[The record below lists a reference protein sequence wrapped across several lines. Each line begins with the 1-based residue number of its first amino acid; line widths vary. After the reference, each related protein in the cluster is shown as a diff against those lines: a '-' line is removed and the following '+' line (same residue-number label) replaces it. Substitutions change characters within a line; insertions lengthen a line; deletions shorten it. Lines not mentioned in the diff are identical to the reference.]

1 MPDWVPIE
9 HDPFAAPAAAAPAVA
24 GGWMPVDHDPFA
36 KTEVEPKKPERESG
50 VFETMATD
58 LHNQRAAASQG
69 TTPSIRAHMPNL
81 VSDDVQEGDDA
92 NLYFKNAEG
101 QLERTDTNKHV
112 VLRDPMDQKLK
123 VFARTDETD
132 EGRASAAGRLLGA
145 GMGAGRVGFG
155 TDIPAAG
162 ARLFGQGART
172 TPMPVPSAWVPPPST
187 ASTAIDAAGRI
198 GVDIPRA
205 IASESPSVHLAG
217 QIITKAPGGA
227 PMQKAVDE
235 GIKGLGGALGR
246 AGQAAGGVADTK
258 RAGEGVTTG
267 LENGFKPQ
275 SQKLVSQLYD
285 RVDSLVNPR
294 ATAPLSNTQKTVS
307 EILAKKQAYGNE
319 SLGPAVD
326 AVAGALKRPSGLTYA
341 AIKDLR
347 SSIGEMIDN
356 KFLPPTIS
364 QKELNAIYGA
374 LSEDLGNAAEVTG
387 GSRARAAW
395 QVANNAAKSR
405 SEALETLNKVIGPK
419 TRADEGVMDTIHR
432 MAKDGTGADIDTLTA
447 TRKALSG
454 TPGVWNDVAST
465 VVGRLGKNSQGE
477 FSPALFIRD
486 YGDLSPAGKRMLFH
500 SVGSG
505 NVIPFL
511 DDIAHVSQKYVQ
523 AGKLGNPSG
532 SAGHAAGMAAAGAVM
547 AGIAHGSWVEP
558 VTAIGTVVG
567 SNLAA
572 RMLGAPATAAS
583 MARWT
588 RAYDNLARTPGART
602 IAAFN
607 VASRNLGSTT
617 AASLGEPSLAPALI
631 EQIKGAA
638 RQANERQNQ

>member
-1 MPDWVPIE
+1 MPDWAPVE
-9 HDPFAAPAAAAPAVA
+9 HDPFAAQGAPSAAGDGVD
-24 GGWMPVDHDPFA
+24 WSPVEHDPFA
-36 KTEVEPKKPERESG
+36 KPQARTESKKPEHEPG

-69 TTPSIRAHMPNL
+69 TTPNIGAHMPNL
-81 VSDDVQEGDDA
+81 LSEDVHEGDDA

-101 QLERTDTNKHV
+101 KLQRTDTNKHV
-112 VLRDPMDQKLK
+112 VLRDPTDQKLK
-123 VFARTDETD
+123 VFSRTENTN
-132 EGRASAAGRLLGA
+132 EGMPSSLGRLLGI
-145 GMGAGRVGFG
+145 GMGAGRMEVSKAA
-155 TDIPAAG
+155 PAIAP
-162 ARLFGQGART
+162 AIAAAERL
-172 TPMPVPSAWVPPPST
+172 
-187 ASTAIDAAGRI
+187 
-198 GVDIPRA
+198 GVNIPRA
-205 IASESPSVHLAG
+205 IASDSPSMHLGG
-217 QIITKAPGGA
+217 QILTKAPGGA
-227 PMQKAVDE
+227 PMAKAVSG
-235 GIKGLGGALGR
+235 GIEELGGALGR
-246 AGQAAGGVADTK
+246 AGEKAGGVADTK

-267 LENGFKPQ
+267 LEEGFKPQ
-275 SQKLVSQLYD
+275 SQKLVGQLYD
-285 RVDSLVNPR
+285 RVDSLVNPK

-326 AVAGALKRPSGLTYA
+326 AVAGALQRKGGLTYA

-364 QKELNAIYGA
+364 QKELNGIYGA

-387 GSRARAAW
+387 GSKARAAW

-405 SEALETLNKVIGPK
+405 SDALETLNKVIGPK
-419 TRADEGVMDTIHR
+419 TRADEGVMDTLHR
-432 MAKDGTGADIDTLTA
+432 MARDGKGADIETLTA

-454 TPGVWNDVAST
+454 TPGAWNDVAST
-465 VVGRLGKNSQGE
+465 VIGRLGKNSQGE

-505 NVIPFL
+505 DVIPFL
-511 DDIAHVSQKYVQ
+511 DDIAHISQKYVQ

-532 SAGHAAGMAAAGAVM
+532 SAGHAAGMAAGGAVM
-547 AGIAHGSWVEP
+547 AGVMHGSLVEP
-558 VTAIGTVVG
+558 ITAISAVVG
-567 SNLAA
+567 SNVAA

-588 RAYDNLARTPGART
+588 RAYDNLARAPGARSM
-602 IAAFN
+602 AAFN

-617 AASLGEPSLAPALI
+617 AAVSGDPSLAPRLI

-638 RQANERQNQ
+638 SQPHEATNQ

>member
-1 MPDWVPIE
+1 MPDWVPVE
-9 HDPFAAPAAAAPAVA
+9 HDPFAAPGAPPPAVA
-24 GGWMPVDHDPFA
+24 GGWVPIDHDPFA
-36 KTEVEPKKPERESG
+36 KAEAQPKKPERESG

-69 TTPSIRAHMPNL
+69 TTPNIRAHMPNL
-81 VSDDVQEGDDA
+81 LSDDVQEGDDA
-92 NLYFKNAEG
+92 NLYFKDAEG
-101 QLERTDTNKHV
+101 KLQRTDTNKHV
-112 VLRDPMDQKLK
+112 VLRDPADQKLK
-123 VFARTDETD
+123 VFSRSEDTD
-132 EGRASAAGRLLGA
+132 EGAPSSLGRILATGPISKL
-145 GMGAGRVGFG
+145 
-155 TDIPAAG
+155 IG
-162 ARLFGQGART
+162 ARPA
-172 TPMPVPSAWVPPPST
+172 V
-187 ASTAIDAAGRI
+187 ASTIAPAIAAADRI
-198 GVDIPRA
+198 GVEIPRA
-205 IASESPSVHLAG
+205 IASDSRSVHLGG
-217 QIITKAPGGA
+217 QILTKAPGGA

-246 AGQAAGGVADTK
+246 AGEEAGGVADTQ

-267 LENGFKPQ
+267 LEQGFKPQ
-275 SQKLVSQLYD
+275 SQKLVGQLYD
-285 RVDSLVNPR
+285 RVDSLVNPK
-294 ATAPLSNTQKTVS
+294 ATAPLNNTQKTVAD
-307 EILAKKQAYGNE
+307 ILSRKQAYGNE

-326 AVAGALKRPSGLTYA
+326 AVAGALQRKGGLTYA

-364 QKELNAIYGA
+364 QKELNGIYGA

-395 QVANNAAKSR
+395 QVADNAAESR
-405 SEALETLNKVIGPK
+405 SNALETLDKVIGPK
-419 TRADEGVMDTIHR
+419 TRADEGVMDALHR
-432 MAKDGTGADIDTLTA
+432 MAKVGPGADISTLTA
-447 TRKALSG
+447 TRKALRN
-454 TPGVWNDVAST
+454 TPGVWEDVAST
-465 VVGRLGKNSQGE
+465 VIGRLGKNSHGE

-486 YGDLSPAGKRMLFH
+486 YDLLSPAGKRMLFH

-505 NVIPFL
+505 DVIPFL

-558 VTAIGTVVG
+558 VTALSAVAG
-567 SNLAA
+567 SNFAA
-572 RMLGAPATAAS
+572 RVLGAPATAAS

-588 RAYDNLARTPGART
+588 RAYDNLARTSGRHGARAL
-602 IAAFN
+602 AAFN
-607 VASRNLGSTT
+607 VASRNLGGTA
-617 AASLGEPSLAPALI
+617 AASLGEPSLAPHLI

-638 RQANERQNQ
+638 RQADERPNQ